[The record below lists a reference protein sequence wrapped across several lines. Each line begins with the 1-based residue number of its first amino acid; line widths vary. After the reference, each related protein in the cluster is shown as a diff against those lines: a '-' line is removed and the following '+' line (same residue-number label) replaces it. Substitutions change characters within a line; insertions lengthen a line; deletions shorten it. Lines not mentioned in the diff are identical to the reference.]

1 MYNSRV
7 TMEKHLRY
15 SQKNYTFSLSKIF
28 FFAIIIAGTGILNA
42 QRGKL
47 SGEIRDAKTGER
59 LPGVAV
65 RIDGTTLGGVS
76 DIDGKYFVL
85 NIPAGKYSVT
95 ASYVGYAKYLV
106 SNVEINIDRTTQLD
120 IKLKQSTL
128 EMDEVVVVAEKPK
141 IIKDQTSSA
150 TTIDDE
156 QIAAAP
162 IEGLRGILDLT
173 AGFQKN
179 EKGTY
184 SVRGS
189 GSYEVNY
196 QINGVDQIN
205 SATTSPGSFGVEKAD
220 NSWKYDV
227 NPIGVQQMQ
236 LISGGFS
243 AEYGNAQAGVVKVV
257 LKEGSPRLSGEVR
270 VEYRPPG
277 QYHFGKYLYDQ
288 SLYEWQRWGTLDRWM
303 AYKDSSF
310 FLQDLGITSE
320 GRYKWLYDKV
330 RNGTATPDEVNAWN
344 NVLNQE
350 INWAFNTWLTNHSP
364 SDNNPLGVYDYRDR
378 AYSKVMVGIGGPLGR
393 DPDKLKFFFSGEY
406 RKNPTRLPT
415 SEKDQISQNYMLNLT
430 YTPTPAHKFKLLLGY
445 QHYRGGIWSGSSDIR
460 WAGLAFS
467 PPSTSYKYYVLIDP
481 IRTEQ
486 TITQSLNYVFTI
498 DAKSFLEATITHMS
512 EKYELPYEYLP
523 SYSQQRDVL
532 DSLYD
537 RNGGN
542 LLKAGAWWD
551 TQYFRAPDAFSTLYY
566 QDTRTEYWAANL
578 DFTSQINQ
586 ANLLKAGLRFYFWDL
601 YNNGVNSRFKA
612 NALVATT
619 GVAEYYT
626 AQPYNIAFY
635 LQDKMEY
642 EGMIANIGVR
652 AEAYNFGANVPV
664 DPFNIVYVGTEGPET
679 GNLNTEKSKTYFML
693 LPRIGLSFPIGENT
707 AFRLQYGHFTSMPT
721 FSQALSNRGNK
732 GITGYGNANLE
743 PKKTIQYEFG
753 LQQLIDDDNRVDLAL
768 YYNDRVSQIGLLR
781 YAAFTGTVLN
791 SPSAYTSDN
800 TPLFNYTTFSNNAFG
815 ATLGFEISFEKVNP
829 KNWMYRLTY
838 SISQTTEGN
847 YGAQVIY
854 PTASA
859 AAESRDYTGEFLS
872 GNDRTHNFR
881 ALLQYN
887 WGMGEGPEIFGI
899 NLLENSSISFIYSVQ
914 SGSPFTYRTSFD
926 LKDIVNNRRYPL
938 ESNFDV
944 NFTKNVVLEGGYRFV
959 IGLRIMNLFD
969 NKWLTPVTGNDLIN
983 WVDYGTTI
991 DQPGN
996 DPYRISYISSFYKA
1010 YKNIPRQVFFTLGF
1024 GF

>member
-1 MYNSRV
+1 
-7 TMEKHLRY
+7 MEPDLQLKHENRY
-15 SQKNYTFSLSKIF
+15 FLLAKILLLF
-28 FFAIIIAGTGILNA
+28 VLLTGISEIQA

-47 SGEIRDAKTGER
+47 SGEIKDAQTGEK

-65 RIDGTTLGGVS
+65 RIDGTNLGGVS
-76 DIDGKYFVL
+76 NIDGKYFIL
-85 NIPAGKYSVT
+85 NIPAGKYTVT
-95 ASYVGYAKYLV
+95 SSFVGYAKYIV
-106 SNVEINIDRTTQLD
+106 SNVEINIDRTTELD
-120 IKLKQSTL
+120 VKLKQSTFD
-128 EMDEVVVVAEKPK
+128 MDEVIVVAEKPK
-141 IIKDQTSSA
+141 VIKDQTSSSS
-150 TTIDDE
+150 TIDEE

-196 QINGVDQIN
+196 QINGVEQIN
-205 SATTSPGSFGVEKAD
+205 SATTSPGSFGVEKSN

-277 QYHFGKYLYDQ
+277 QYHFGKYIYDE
-288 SLYEWQRWGTLDRWM
+288 STYEWQKWGQLNNWM

-310 FLQDLGITSE
+310 FLQDLGITSPS
-320 GRYKWLYDKV
+320 RYKWLYDKV
-330 RNGTATPDEVNAWN
+330 QNGTASADELNTWN
-344 NVLNQE
+344 NVLSQE
-350 INWAFNTWLTNHSP
+350 INWAYNTWIYNHKP
-364 SDNNPLGVYDYRDR
+364 GDDNPLGVYDYRER
-378 AYSKVMVGIGGPLGR
+378 AYTRVMFGFGGPLGK
-393 DPDKLKFFFSGEY
+393 DPNKLKFFLSGEY
-406 RKNPTRLPT
+406 KKNPTRLPT
-415 SEKDQISQNYMLNLT
+415 SEKDQVYQNYILNMT
-430 YTPTPAHKFKLLLGY
+430 YQPFTSHKLKLMLGY
-445 QHYRGGIWSGSSDIR
+445 QNYRGGIWSGSEDIR
-460 WAGLAFS
+460 WSGLAFS
-467 PPSTSYKYYVLIDP
+467 PPSNSYKYYILIDP
-481 IRTEQ
+481 VRTEQ
-486 TITQSLNYVFTI
+486 TVTQSLNYIYTV
-498 DAKSFLEATITHMS
+498 DATSFFEATLTHMG
-512 EKYELPYEYLP
+512 EKYELPYEYLT
-523 SYSQQRDVL
+523 SYSQERDRL
-532 DSLYD
+532 DSLGD
-537 RNGGN
+537 RQGN
-542 LLKAGAWWD
+542 LLKAGSWWE

-566 QDTRTEYWAANL
+566 QDTRTEYYAASL
-578 DFTSQINQ
+578 DFTSQINTG
-586 ANLLKAGLRFYFWDL
+586 NLIKTGIRLYYWDL

-619 GVAEYYT
+619 GVAEYYK

-635 LQDKMEY
+635 IQDKMEY

-652 AEAYNFGANVPV
+652 AEAYNFGADVPV
-664 DPFNIVYVGTEGPET
+664 DPFNIVYVGTEGPEG

-721 FSQALSNRGNK
+721 FSNALSNRGNK
-732 GITGYGNANLE
+732 GITGFGNANLE

-753 LQQLIDDDNRVDLAL
+753 LQQVIDEDNRIDLAL
-768 YYNDRVSQIGLLR
+768 YYNDRVTQIGLLR
-781 YAAFTGTVLN
+781 YAAYTGTVLN

-815 ATLGFEISFEKVNP
+815 ATLGFEISLEKINA
-829 KNWMYRLTY
+829 KNWMYRFTY

-847 YGAQVIY
+847 YGPQVVY

-887 WGMGEGPEIFGI
+887 WGTGEGPELFGI
-899 NLLENSSISFIYSVQ
+899 NILENSSLSFTYSVQ
-914 SGSPFTYRTSFD
+914 SGIPFTYRTSFD
-926 LKDIVNNRRYPL
+926 LKDVVNNRRYPL
-938 ESNFDV
+938 ESMFDLNFM
-944 NFTKNVVLEGGYRFV
+944 KHVVLEGGYRIV
-959 IGLRIMNLFD
+959 VGLRVMNLFE
-969 NKWLTPVTGNDLIN
+969 NKWLTPVSSTDLID

-991 DQPGN
+991 DQPGTN
-996 DPYRISYISSFYKA
+996 PSRISYISSFYKA
-1010 YKNIPRQVFFTLGF
+1010 YRNVPRQVYFTVGF

>member
-1 MYNSRV
+1 
-7 TMEKHLRY
+7 MEPDLQHKHENHYFL
-15 SQKNYTFSLSKIF
+15 LAKILLLF
-28 FFAIIIAGTGILNA
+28 VLLTGISEIQA

-47 SGEIRDAKTGER
+47 SGEIKDAQTGEK

-65 RIDGTTLGGVS
+65 RIDGTNLGGIS
-76 DIDGKYFVL
+76 DIDGKYFIL
-85 NIPAGKYSVT
+85 NIPAGKYTVT
-95 ASYVGYAKYLV
+95 SSFVGYAKYIV
-106 SNVEINIDRTTQLD
+106 SNVEINIDRTTELD
-120 IKLKQSTL
+120 VKLKQSTF
-128 EMDEVVVVAEKPK
+128 EMDEVIVVAEKPK
-141 IIKDQTSSA
+141 VIKDQTSSSS
-150 TTIDDE
+150 TIDEE
-156 QIAAAP
+156 QISAAP

-196 QINGVDQIN
+196 QINGVEQIN
-205 SATTSPGSFGVEKAD
+205 SATTSPGSFGVEKSN

-277 QYHFGKYLYDQ
+277 QYHFGKYIYDE
-288 SLYEWQRWGTLDRWM
+288 STYEWQKWGQLNNWM

-310 FLQDLGITSE
+310 FLQDLGITSPS
-320 GRYKWLYDKV
+320 RYKWLYDKV
-330 RNGTATPDEVNAWN
+330 QNGTATADEINTWN
-344 NVLNQE
+344 NVLSQE
-350 INWAFNTWLTNHSP
+350 INWAYNTWIYNHKP
-364 SDNNPLGVYDYRDR
+364 SDDNPLGAYDYRER
-378 AYSKVMVGIGGPLGR
+378 AYTRVMFGFGGPLGK
-393 DPDKLKFFFSGEY
+393 DPNKLKFFLSGEY
-406 RKNPTRLPT
+406 KKNPTRLPT
-415 SEKDQISQNYMLNLT
+415 SEKDQVYQNYILNMT
-430 YTPTPAHKFKLLLGY
+430 YQPFTSHKIKLMLGY
-445 QHYRGGIWSGSSDIR
+445 QNYQGGIWSGSEDIR

-481 IRTEQ
+481 VRTEQ
-486 TITQSLNYVFTI
+486 TVTQSLNYIYTL
-498 DAKSFLEATITHMS
+498 DATSYFEATLTHMS
-512 EKYELPYEYLP
+512 EKYELPYEYLT
-523 SYSQQRDVL
+523 SYSQERDRL
-532 DSLYD
+532 DSLGD
-537 RNGGN
+537 RQGN
-542 LLKAGAWWD
+542 LLKAGSWWE

-566 QDTRTEYWAANL
+566 QDTRTEYYAASL
-578 DFTSQINQ
+578 DFTSQINSG
-586 ANLLKAGLRFYFWDL
+586 NLIKTGFRLYYWDL
-601 YNNGVNSRFKA
+601 FNNGVNSRFKA

-635 LQDKMEY
+635 IQDKMEY

-652 AEAYNFGANVPV
+652 AEAYNFGADVPV
-664 DPFNIVYVGTEGPET
+664 DPFNIVYVGTEGPES

-732 GITGYGNANLE
+732 GIVGHGNANLE
-743 PKKTIQYEFG
+743 PKTTIQYEFG
-753 LQQLIDDDNRVDLAL
+753 LQQVIDEDNRIDLAL
-768 YYNDRVSQIGLLR
+768 YYNDRVTQIGLLR
-781 YAAFTGTVLN
+781 YAAYTGTVLN

-815 ATLGFEISFEKVNP
+815 ATLGFEISLEKINA
-829 KNWMYRLTY
+829 KNWMYRFTY

-847 YGAQVIY
+847 YGPQVIY

-887 WGMGEGPEIFGI
+887 WGTGEGPELFGI
-899 NLLENSSISFIYSVQ
+899 NILENSSLSFTYSVQ
-914 SGSPFTYRTSFD
+914 SGIPFTYRTSFD
-926 LKDIVNNRRYPL
+926 LKDVVNNRRYPL
-938 ESNFDV
+938 ESMFDLNFM
-944 NFTKNVVLEGGYRFV
+944 KHVVLEGGYRIV
-959 IGLRIMNLFD
+959 VGLRVMNLFE
-969 NKWLTPVTGNDLIN
+969 NKWLTPVSNNDLID

-991 DQPGN
+991 DQPGT
-996 DPYRISYISSFYKA
+996 DPSRISYISSFYKA
-1010 YKNIPRQVFFTLGF
+1010 YRNVPRQVYFTVGF

>member
-1 MYNSRV
+1 
-7 TMEKHLRY
+7 MEPDLLHNHENRY
-15 SQKNYTFSLSKIF
+15 FLLAKILLLFVLLTGFSEIQ
-28 FFAIIIAGTGILNA
+28 A

-47 SGEIRDAKTGER
+47 SGEIKDAQTGEF

-65 RIDGTTLGGVS
+65 RIDGTNLGGIS
-76 DIDGKYFVL
+76 DIDGKYFIL
-85 NIPAGKYSVT
+85 NIPAGKYTVT
-95 ASYVGYAKYLV
+95 GSFVGYAKYIV
-106 SNVEINIDRTTQLD
+106 SNVEINIDRTTELD
-120 IKLKQSTL
+120 LKLKQSTF
-128 EMDEVVVVAEKPK
+128 EMDEVVVIAEKPK
-141 IIKDQTSSA
+141 VIKDQTSSSS
-150 TTIDDE
+150 TIDEE
-156 QIAAAP
+156 QISAAP

-196 QINGVDQIN
+196 QINGVEQIN
-205 SATTSPGSFGVEKAD
+205 SATTSPGSFGVEKSN

-270 VEYRPPG
+270 IEYRPPG
-277 QYHFGKYLYDQ
+277 QYHFGKYIYDE
-288 SLYEWQRWGTLDRWM
+288 STYEWQKWGQLNNWM

-310 FLQDLGITSE
+310 FLQDLGITSPS
-320 GRYKWLYDKV
+320 RYKWLYDKV
-330 RNGTATPDEVNAWN
+330 QNGTATPDEINTWN
-344 NVLNQE
+344 NVLSQE
-350 INWAFNTWLTNHSP
+350 INWAYNTWIYNHKP
-364 SDNNPLGVYDYRDR
+364 SDDNPLGVYDYRER
-378 AYSKVMVGIGGPLGR
+378 AYTRVMFGFGGPLGK
-393 DPDKLKFFFSGEY
+393 DPNKLKFFLSGEY
-406 RKNPTRLPT
+406 KKNPTRLPT
-415 SEKDQISQNYMLNLT
+415 SEKDQIYQNYILNMT
-430 YTPTPAHKFKLLLGY
+430 YQPFTQHKLKLMLGY
-445 QHYRGGIWSGSSDIR
+445 QNYQGGIWSGSEDIR

-481 IRTEQ
+481 VRTEQ
-486 TITQSLNYVFTI
+486 TVTQSLNYIYTL
-498 DAKSFLEATITHMS
+498 DATSYFEATLTHMS
-512 EKYELPYEYLP
+512 EKYELPYEYLT
-523 SYSQQRDVL
+523 SYSQERDRL
-532 DSLYD
+532 DSLGD
-537 RNGGN
+537 RQGN
-542 LLKAGAWWD
+542 LLKAGSWWE

-566 QDTRTEYWAANL
+566 QDTRTEYYAASL
-578 DFTSQINQ
+578 DFTSQINTG
-586 ANLLKAGLRFYFWDL
+586 NLIKTGLRLYYWDL
-601 YNNGVNSRFKA
+601 FNNGVNSRFKA

-626 AQPYNIAFY
+626 AKPYNIAFY
-635 LQDKMEY
+635 IQDKMEY

-652 AEAYNFGANVPV
+652 AEAYNFGADVPV
-664 DPFNIVYVGTEGPET
+664 DPFNIVYVGTEGPES

-693 LPRIGLSFPIGENT
+693 LPRVGLSFPIGENT

-732 GITGYGNANLE
+732 GIVGHGNANLE

-753 LQQLIDDDNRVDLAL
+753 LQQVIDEDNRIDVAL
-768 YYNDRVSQIGLLR
+768 YYNDRVTQIGLLR
-781 YAAFTGTVLN
+781 YAAYTGTVLN

-815 ATLGFEISFEKVNP
+815 ATLGFEISLEKINA
-829 KNWMYRLTY
+829 KNWMYRFTY

-847 YGAQVIY
+847 YGPQVIY

-872 GNDRTHNFR
+872 GNDKTHNFR

-887 WGMGEGPEIFGI
+887 WGTGEGPELFGI
-899 NLLENSSISFIYSVQ
+899 NILENSSLSFTYSVQ
-914 SGSPFTYRTSFD
+914 SGIPFTYRTSFD
-926 LKDIVNNRRYPL
+926 LKDVVNNRRYPL
-938 ESNFDV
+938 ESMFDLNFM
-944 NFTKNVVLEGGYRFV
+944 KHVVLEGGYRIV
-959 IGLRIMNLFD
+959 VGLRVMNLFE
-969 NKWLTPVTGNDLIN
+969 NKWLTPVSNNDLID

-991 DQPGN
+991 DQPGT
-996 DPYRISYISSFYKA
+996 DPSRISYISSFYKA
-1010 YKNIPRQVFFTLGF
+1010 YRNVPRQVYFTVGF

>member
-1 MYNSRV
+1 
-7 TMEKHLRY
+7 MEPDLQHKHENHYFL
-15 SQKNYTFSLSKIF
+15 LAKILLLF
-28 FFAIIIAGTGILNA
+28 VLLTGISEIQA

-47 SGEIRDAKTGER
+47 SGEIKDAQTGEK

-65 RIDGTTLGGVS
+65 RIDGTNLGGIS
-76 DIDGKYFVL
+76 DIDGKYFIL
-85 NIPAGKYSVT
+85 NIPAGKYTVT
-95 ASYVGYAKYLV
+95 SSFVGYAKYIV
-106 SNVEINIDRTTQLD
+106 SNVEINIDRTTELD
-120 IKLKQSTL
+120 VKLKQSTF
-128 EMDEVVVVAEKPK
+128 EMDEVIVVAEKPK
-141 IIKDQTSSA
+141 VIKDQTSSSS
-150 TTIDDE
+150 TIDEE
-156 QIAAAP
+156 QISAAP

-196 QINGVDQIN
+196 QINGVEQIN
-205 SATTSPGSFGVEKAD
+205 SATTSPGSFGVEKSN

-277 QYHFGKYLYDQ
+277 QYHFGKYIYDE
-288 SLYEWQRWGTLDRWM
+288 STYEWQKWGQLNNWM

-310 FLQDLGITSE
+310 FLQDLGITSPS
-320 GRYKWLYDKV
+320 RYKWLYDKV
-330 RNGTATPDEVNAWN
+330 QNGTATADEINTWN
-344 NVLNQE
+344 NVLSQE
-350 INWAFNTWLTNHSP
+350 INWAYNTWIYNHKP
-364 SDNNPLGVYDYRDR
+364 SDDNPLGAYDYRER
-378 AYSKVMVGIGGPLGR
+378 AYTRVMFGFGGPLGK
-393 DPDKLKFFFSGEY
+393 DPNKLKFFLSGEY
-406 RKNPTRLPT
+406 KKNPTRLPT
-415 SEKDQISQNYMLNLT
+415 SEKDQVYQNYILNMT
-430 YTPTPAHKFKLLLGY
+430 YQPFTSHKIKLMLGY
-445 QHYRGGIWSGSSDIR
+445 QNYQGGIWSGSEDIR

-481 IRTEQ
+481 VRTEQ
-486 TITQSLNYVFTI
+486 TVTQSLNYIYTL
-498 DAKSFLEATITHMS
+498 DATSYFEATLTHMS
-512 EKYELPYEYLP
+512 EKYELPYEYLT
-523 SYSQQRDVL
+523 SYSQERDRL
-532 DSLYD
+532 DSLGD
-537 RNGGN
+537 RQGN
-542 LLKAGAWWD
+542 LLKAGSWWE

-566 QDTRTEYWAANL
+566 QDTRTEYYAASL
-578 DFTSQINQ
+578 DFTSQINSG
-586 ANLLKAGLRFYFWDL
+586 NLIKTGFRLYYWDL
-601 YNNGVNSRFKA
+601 FNNGVNSRFKA

-635 LQDKMEY
+635 IQDKMEY

-652 AEAYNFGANVPV
+652 AEAYNFGADVPV
-664 DPFNIVYVGTEGPET
+664 DPFNIVYVGTEGPES

-732 GITGYGNANLE
+732 GIVGHGNANLE
-743 PKKTIQYEFG
+743 PKTTIQYEFG
-753 LQQLIDDDNRVDLAL
+753 LQQVIDEDNRIDLAL
-768 YYNDRVSQIGLLR
+768 YYNDRVTQIGLLR
-781 YAAFTGTVLN
+781 YAAYTGTVLN

-815 ATLGFEISFEKVNP
+815 ATLGFEISLEKINA
-829 KNWMYRLTY
+829 KNWMYRFTY

-847 YGAQVIY
+847 YGPQVIY

-887 WGMGEGPEIFGI
+887 WGTGEGPELFGI
-899 NLLENSSISFIYSVQ
+899 NILENSSLSFTYSVQ
-914 SGSPFTYRTSFD
+914 SGIPFTYRTSFD
-926 LKDIVNNRRYPL
+926 LKDVVNNRRYPL
-938 ESNFDV
+938 ESMFDLNFM
-944 NFTKNVVLEGGYRFV
+944 KHVVLEGGYRIV
-959 IGLRIMNLFD
+959 VGLRIMNLFE
-969 NKWLTPVTGNDLIN
+969 NKWLTPVSNNDLID

-991 DQPGN
+991 DQPGT
-996 DPYRISYISSFYKA
+996 DPSRISYISSFYKA
-1010 YKNIPRQVFFTLGF
+1010 YRNVPRQVYFTVGF

>member
-1 MYNSRV
+1 M
-7 TMEKHLRY
+7 
-15 SQKNYTFSLSKIF
+15 
-28 FFAIIIAGTGILNA
+28 FFAILIAGTTFLHG

-47 SGEIRDAKTGER
+47 SGEIRDAQTGER
-59 LPGVAV
+59 LIGVAV
-65 RIDGTTLGGVS
+65 RVDGTTLGGVT
-76 DIDGKYFVL
+76 DIDGNYFIL

-95 ASYVGYAKYLV
+95 ASYVGYAKYVV
-106 SNVEINIDRTTQLD
+106 SDVEIFIDRTTTID
-120 IKLKQSTL
+120 MKLKQATL
-128 EMDEVVVVAEKPK
+128 EMEEVVVVAEKPK
-141 IIKDQTSSA
+141 IIKDQTSTA
-150 TTIDDE
+150 TTIDNE
-156 QIAAAP
+156 QIEAAP

-173 AGFQKN
+173 AGFSKN

-184 SVRGS
+184 TVRGS
-189 GSYEVNY
+189 GTYDVNY

-220 NSWKYDV
+220 NSWKYDI

-257 LKEGSPRLSGEVR
+257 LKDGTSKLSGEFR

-277 QYHFGKYLYDQ
+277 QYHFGKYIYDE
-288 SLYEWQRWGTLDRWM
+288 STYEWQKWGTLDKWM
-303 AYKDSSF
+303 ALKDSSF
-310 FLQDLGITSE
+310 FLQDLGLNSPS
-320 GRYKWLYDKV
+320 RYKWLYDKV
-330 RNGTATPDEVNAWN
+330 KNGTASPDEVSMWN
-344 NVLNQE
+344 NILNNE

-364 SDNNPLGVYDYRDR
+364 SDDNPLGVYDYRSR
-378 AYSKVMVGIGGPLGR
+378 SYQRFMIGIGGPLGKN
-393 DPDKLKFFFSGEY
+393 PDRLKFFFSGEY
-406 RKNPTRLPT
+406 KKNPTRLPT
-415 SEKDQISQNYMLNLT
+415 AEKDQISQNYTLNVT
-430 YTPTPAHKFKLLLGY
+430 YQPAISHKLKLLLGY
-445 QHYRGGIWSGSSDIR
+445 QNYRGGIWSGSNDIR

-481 IRTEQ
+481 VRTEE
-486 TITQSLNYVFTI
+486 TVTQSLNYTYTI
-498 DAKSFLEATITHMS
+498 NPQSFLEATVTHLN

-532 DSLYD
+532 DSLND
-537 RNGGN
+537 PIGSI
-542 LLKAGAWWD
+542 LKPGAWWE

-566 QDTRTEYWAANL
+566 QDTRTEYWAANI
-578 DFTSQINQ
+578 DFTSQFNQ
-586 ANLLKAGLRFYFWDL
+586 FNLFKAGFKFYYWDL

-612 NALVATT
+612 NALVATN

-626 AQPYNIAFY
+626 AQPYNVAFY
-635 LQDKMEY
+635 IQDKMEY

-652 AEAYNFGANVPV
+652 AEAYNFGADVPV

-679 GNLNTEKSKTYFML
+679 GNLATEKSKTYFML
-693 LPRIGLSFPIGENT
+693 LPRVGLSFPIGENT

-732 GITGYGNANLE
+732 GIVGHGNANLE

-753 LQQLIDDDNRVDLAL
+753 LQQLLDEDNRIDLAL

-781 YAAFTGTVLN
+781 YASFTGTVLN

-800 TPLFNYTTFSNNAFG
+800 TPLFNYTTFANNAFG
-815 ATLGFEISFEKVNP
+815 ATLGFEATLEKVNP

-838 SISQTTEGN
+838 SISQTTDGN
-847 YGAQVIY
+847 YGAQVMY

-872 GNDRTHNFR
+872 GNDRTHNLR

-887 WGMGEGPEIFGI
+887 WGTGEGPELFGLNI
-899 NLLENSSISFIYSVQ
+899 LENSSISFIYSVQ
-914 SGSPFTYRTSFD
+914 SGAPFTYRTSFD
-926 LKDIVNNRRYPL
+926 LKDIVNNRRYPI

-944 NFTKNVVLEGGYRFV
+944 NFTKNIILEGGYRFIV
-959 IGLRIMNLFD
+959 GLRIMNLF
-969 NKWLTPVTGNDLIN
+969 NNQWITPVTGNDLID

-991 DQPGN
+991 DQPGR
-996 DPYRISYISSFYKA
+996 DPNRISYISAFYKA
-1010 YKNIPRQVFFTLGF
+1010 YKNIPRQVFLTLGF

>member
-1 MYNSRV
+1 
-7 TMEKHLRY
+7 MERHLRY
-15 SQKNYTFSLSKIF
+15 SHKKISFSLTKIF
-28 FFAIIIAGTGILNA
+28 FFVILIAGTTILQA

-47 SGEIRDAKTGER
+47 SGEIRDAQTGER

-65 RIDGTTLGGVS
+65 RIDGTNLGGVS
-76 DIDGKYFVL
+76 DIDGKYFIL

-106 SNVEINIDRTTQLD
+106 SNVEIFIDRTTQLD
-120 IKLKQSTL
+120 VKLKQSTL

-141 IIKDQTSSA
+141 IIKDQTSSSS
-150 TTIDDE
+150 TIDND
-156 QIAAAP
+156 QIEAAP

-277 QYHFGKYLYDQ
+277 QYHFGTYLYDK

-303 AYKDSSF
+303 AYRDSSF

-330 RNGTATPDEVNAWN
+330 RNGTATPDQINAWN
-344 NVLNQE
+344 SILDRE
-350 INWAFNTWLTNHSP
+350 INWAYNTWLNNHTP
-364 SDNNPLGVYDYRDR
+364 GDNNPLGVYDYRER
-378 AYSKVMVGIGGPLGR
+378 AYTKVMVGIGGPLGK

-406 RKNPTRLPT
+406 KKNPTRLPT

-430 YTPTPAHKFKLLLGY
+430 YTPTTAHKLKLLLGY
-445 QHYRGGIWSGSSDIR
+445 QLYRGGIWSGSSDIR

-486 TITQSLNYVFTI
+486 TVTQSLNYVYTI
-498 DAKSFLEATITHMS
+498 DAKSFFEATITHMS
-512 EKYELPYEYLP
+512 EKYELPYEYLT

-537 RNGGN
+537 VNGGN
-542 LLKAGAWWD
+542 LLKPGAWWD

-586 ANLLKAGLRFYFWDL
+586 GNLLKAGLRLYYWDL

-635 LQDKMEY
+635 IQDKMEY

-652 AEAYNFGANVPV
+652 AEAYNFGSDIPV

-679 GNLNTEKSKTYFML
+679 GNLSTEKSKTYFML

-732 GITGYGNANLE
+732 GIVGYGNANLE

-753 LQQLIDDDNRVDLAL
+753 LQQLIDDDNRIDLAL

-815 ATLGFEISFEKVNP
+815 ATLGFEISLEKVNP

-838 SISQTTEGN
+838 SISQTSEGN

-887 WGMGEGPEIFGI
+887 WGTGEGPELFGV

-914 SGSPFTYRTSFD
+914 SGTPFTYRTSFD

-983 WVDYGTTI
+983 WVEDGTTI

-996 DPYRISYISSFYKA
+996 DPSRISYISSFYKA
-1010 YKNIPRQVFFTLGF
+1010 FKNIPRQVFFTIGF

>member
-15 SQKNYTFSLSKIF
+15 SQKIYTFSLSKIF
-28 FFAIIIAGTGILNA
+28 FFAILIAGATILNA

-47 SGEIRDAKTGER
+47 SGEIRDAQTGER

-65 RIDGTTLGGVS
+65 RIDGTNLGGVT
-76 DIDGKYFVL
+76 DIDGKYFIL

-106 SNVEINIDRTTQLD
+106 SNVDINIDRTTQLD

-141 IIKDQTSSA
+141 IIKDQTSSSS
-150 TTIDDE
+150 TIDDE
-156 QIAAAP
+156 QISAAP

-330 RNGTATPDEVNAWN
+330 KNGTATPDEVNAWN
-344 NVLNQE
+344 DVLNRE
-350 INWAFNTWLTNHSP
+350 VTWAFDTWLANHSP

-378 AYSKVMVGIGGPLGR
+378 AYTKVMVGFGGPLGK
-393 DPDKLKFFFSGEY
+393 DPDRLKFFFSGEY
-406 RKNPTRLPT
+406 KKNPTRLPT
-415 SEKDQISQNYMLNLT
+415 SEKDQISQNYLLNLT

-445 QHYRGGIWSGSSDIR
+445 QNYRGGIWSGSSDIR

-486 TITQSLNYVFTI
+486 TITQSLNYVYTI
-498 DAKSFLEATITHMS
+498 DAKSFFEATLTHMS

-532 DSLYD
+532 DSLND

-586 ANLLKAGLRFYFWDL
+586 ANLLKAGLRFYYWDL

-635 LQDKMEY
+635 IQDKMEY

-693 LPRIGLSFPIGENT
+693 LPRVGLSFPIGENT

-753 LQQLIDDDNRVDLAL
+753 LQQLIDDDNRIDLAL

-815 ATLGFEISFEKVNP
+815 ATLGFEISLEKVNP

-854 PTASA
+854 PTSSA

-887 WGMGEGPEIFGI
+887 WGTGEGPELFGV

-914 SGSPFTYRTSFD
+914 SGTPFTYRTSFD

-944 NFTKNVVLEGGYRFV
+944 NFTKNVILEGGYRFV

>member
-1 MYNSRV
+1 
-7 TMEKHLRY
+7 MEPDLQHKHENRY
-15 SQKNYTFSLSKIF
+15 FLLAKILLLF
-28 FFAIIIAGTGILNA
+28 VLLTGISEIQA

-47 SGEIRDAKTGER
+47 SGVITDAQTGEK

-65 RIDGTTLGGVS
+65 RIDGTNLGGIS
-76 DIDGKYFVL
+76 DIDGNYFIL
-85 NIPAGKYSVT
+85 NIPAGKYTVT
-95 ASYVGYAKYLV
+95 SSFVGYAKYIV
-106 SNVEINIDRTTQLD
+106 SNVEINIDRTTELD
-120 IKLKQSTL
+120 VKLKQSTF
-128 EMDEVVVVAEKPK
+128 EMDEVVVIAEKPK
-141 IIKDQTSSA
+141 VIKDQTSSSS
-150 TTIDDE
+150 TIDEE
-156 QIAAAP
+156 QISAAP

-196 QINGVDQIN
+196 QINGVEQIN
-205 SATTSPGSFGVEKAD
+205 SATTSPGSFGVEKSN

-277 QYHFGKYLYDQ
+277 QYHFGKYIYDE
-288 SLYEWQRWGTLDRWM
+288 STYEWQKWGQLNNWM

-310 FLQDLGITSE
+310 FLQDLGITSPS
-320 GRYKWLYDKV
+320 RYKWLYDKV
-330 RNGTATPDEVNAWN
+330 QNGTATADELNTWN
-344 NVLNQE
+344 NVLSQE
-350 INWAFNTWLTNHSP
+350 INWAYNTWIYNHKP
-364 SDNNPLGVYDYRDR
+364 GDDNPLGVYDYRER
-378 AYSKVMVGIGGPLGR
+378 AYTRVMFGFGGPLGK
-393 DPDKLKFFFSGEY
+393 DPNKLKFFLSGEY
-406 RKNPTRLPT
+406 KKNPTRLPT
-415 SEKDQISQNYMLNLT
+415 SEKDQVYQNYILNMT
-430 YTPTPAHKFKLLLGY
+430 YQPFTSHKLKLMLGY
-445 QHYRGGIWSGSSDIR
+445 QNYQGGIWSGSEDIR

-467 PPSTSYKYYVLIDP
+467 PPSNSYKYYVLIDP
-481 IRTEQ
+481 VRTEQ
-486 TITQSLNYVFTI
+486 TVTQSLNYIYTL
-498 DAKSFLEATITHMS
+498 DATSYFEATLTHMS
-512 EKYELPYEYLP
+512 EKYELPYEYLT
-523 SYSQQRDVL
+523 SYSQERDRL
-532 DSLYD
+532 DSLGD
-537 RNGGN
+537 RQGN
-542 LLKAGAWWD
+542 LLKAGSWWE

-566 QDTRTEYWAANL
+566 QDTRTEYYAASL
-578 DFTSQINQ
+578 DFTSQINTG
-586 ANLLKAGLRFYFWDL
+586 NLIKTGLRLYYWDL
-601 YNNGVNSRFKA
+601 FNNGVNSRFKA

-626 AQPYNIAFY
+626 AKPYNIAFY
-635 LQDKMEY
+635 IQDKMEY

-652 AEAYNFGANVPV
+652 AEAYNFGADVPV
-664 DPFNIVYVGTEGPET
+664 DPFNIVYVGTEGPES

-732 GITGYGNANLE
+732 GIVGHGNANLE

-753 LQQLIDDDNRVDLAL
+753 LQQVIDEDNRIDVAL
-768 YYNDRVSQIGLLR
+768 YYNDRVTQIGLLR
-781 YAAFTGTVLN
+781 YAAYTGTVLN

-815 ATLGFEISFEKVNP
+815 ATLGFEISLEKINA
-829 KNWMYRLTY
+829 KNWMYRFTY

-847 YGAQVIY
+847 YGPQVIY

-887 WGMGEGPEIFGI
+887 WGTGEGPELFGI
-899 NLLENSSISFIYSVQ
+899 NILENSSLSFTYSVQ
-914 SGSPFTYRTSFD
+914 SGIPFTYRTSFD
-926 LKDIVNNRRYPL
+926 LKDVVNNRRYPL
-938 ESNFDV
+938 ESMFDLNFM
-944 NFTKNVVLEGGYRFV
+944 KHVVLEGGYRIV
-959 IGLRIMNLFD
+959 VGLRVMNLFE
-969 NKWLTPVTGNDLIN
+969 NKWLTPVSNNDLID

-991 DQPGN
+991 DQPGT
-996 DPYRISYISSFYKA
+996 DPTRISYISSFYKA
-1010 YKNIPRQVFFTLGF
+1010 YRNVPRQVYFTVGF

>member
-1 MYNSRV
+1 
-7 TMEKHLRY
+7 MENNLHYYRKKGKFVLA
-15 SQKNYTFSLSKIF
+15 KILF
-28 FFAIIIAGTGILNA
+28 LLVLVAGVSVVEA

-47 SGEIRDAKTGER
+47 SGEIKDAQTGER

-65 RIDGTTLGGVS
+65 RIDGTNLGGVS
-76 DIDGKYFVL
+76 DLNGNFFVL
-85 NIPAGKYSVT
+85 NIPAGKYTVT
-95 ASYVGYAKYLV
+95 ASFVGYAKYIV
-106 SNVEINIDRTTQLD
+106 SNVDINVDRTTELD
-120 IKLKQSTL
+120 IKLKQSTM
-128 EMDEVVVVAEKPK
+128 EMEEVIVVAEKPK
-141 IIKDQTSSA
+141 IIKDQTSSSS
-150 TTIDDE
+150 TIDDE
-156 QIAAAP
+156 QISAAP

-205 SATTSPGSFGVEKAD
+205 SATTSPGSFGVEKAN

-277 QYHFGKYLYDQ
+277 QYHFGKYLYDP
-288 SLYEWQRWGTLDRWM
+288 STYEWQRWGSLDKWM

-330 RNGTATPDEVNAWN
+330 KNGTATPDQVAAWN
-344 NVLNQE
+344 DVLNRE
-350 INWAFNTWLTNHSP
+350 INWAFNTWLNNHMP
-364 SDNNPLGVYDYRDR
+364 GDNNPLGVYDYRER
-378 AYSKVMVGIGGPLGR
+378 GYARVMVGFGGPLGKN
-393 DPDKLKFFFSGEY
+393 PDKLKFFFSGEY
-406 RKNPTRLPT
+406 KKNPTRLPT
-415 SEKDQISQNYMLNLT
+415 AEKDQVFQNYILNLT
-430 YTPTPAHKFKLLLGY
+430 WTPLSAHKFKLMLSY
-445 QHYRGGIWSGSSDIR
+445 QNYRGGIWSGSDDIR

-486 TITQSLNYVFTI
+486 TVTQSLNYVYTI
-498 DAKSFLEATITHMS
+498 DAKSFFEATLTHMS
-512 EKYELPYEYLP
+512 EKYELPYEYLT
-523 SYSQQRDVL
+523 SYSQERDRL

-537 RNGGN
+537 RQGN

-566 QDTRTEYWAANL
+566 QDTRTQYYAANL

-586 ANLLKAGLRFYFWDL
+586 ANLVKAGLRFYYWDL

-626 AQPYNIAFY
+626 AQPYNVAFY
-635 LQDKMEY
+635 VQDKMEY

-652 AEAYNFGANVPV
+652 AEAYNFGADVPV
-664 DPFNIVYVGTEGPET
+664 DPFNIVYIGTEGPEN

-721 FSQALSNRGNK
+721 FSNALSNRGNK
-732 GITGYGNANLE
+732 GITGYGNPNLE

-753 LQQLIDDDNRVDLAL
+753 LQQVIDDDNRIDMAL
-768 YYNDRVSQIGLLR
+768 YYNDRVTQIGLLR

-815 ATLGFEISFEKVNP
+815 ATLGFEISLEKINAR
-829 KNWMYRLTY
+829 NWMYRLTY
-838 SISQTTEGN
+838 SISQTSEGN
-847 YGAQVIY
+847 YGPQVIY
-854 PTASA
+854 PITSASG
-859 AAESRDYTGEFLS
+859 ESRDYTGEFIS

-887 WGMGEGPEIFGI
+887 WGTGEGPELFGI
-899 NLLENSSISFIYSVQ
+899 NLLENSSISFTYSVQ
-914 SGSPFTYRTSFD
+914 SGTPFTYRTSFD
-926 LKDIVNNRRYPL
+926 LKDVVNNRRYPL
-938 ESNFDV
+938 ESMFDL

-959 IGLRIMNLFD
+959 IGLRVMNLFE
-969 NKWLTPVTGNDLIN
+969 NKWLTPVSGNDLIN

-996 DPYRISYISSFYKA
+996 DPLRISYISSFYKA
-1010 YKNIPRQVFFTLGF
+1010 YRNVPRQVYLTLGF